1 MKLRVLLL
9 LGSAAWFAP
18 AQQPACR
25 SVGGDRILA
34 RDLAAAL
41 PEFGVV
47 PPETLLAPAPVPGS
61 QRVFHSTELLALAR
75 RYGIAL
81 PAAPD
86 TCFQWAMEPLDRAA
100 ALAAIREALRIP
112 AAQIE
117 IDDLSTA
124 RVPPGR
130 IEFPLARLGTPASPE
145 PRALALWRGDVVYG
159 DGHRYAIWARVGIT
173 APCRKLVAVES
184 LKAGRPIEARQL
196 RATSSACFP
205 LGAKDAEPA
214 GEMAGLV
221 PLRPIAAGAEVR
233 PEMLTGANDV
243 NRGDAVRVEVRS
255 GAAHLA
261 LVARALSG
269 GRTGETI
276 SVRNP
281 DSNRIFQARVTGKGT
296 AIVEAGPKGS

>member
-100 ALAAIREALRIP
+100 ALAAMREALRIP
-112 AAQIE
+112 AAPGCYHQFVKMYLPYSASAFGCSSSVHL
-117 IDDLSTA
+117 LS
-124 RVPPGR
+124 
-130 IEFPLARLGTPASPE
+130 
-145 PRALALWRGDVVYG
+145 
-159 DGHRYAIWARVGIT
+159 
-173 APCRKLVAVES
+173 K
-184 LKAGRPIEARQL
+184 
-196 RATSSACFP
+196 
-205 LGAKDAEPA
+205 
-214 GEMAGLV
+214 
-221 PLRPIAAGAEVR
+221 
-233 PEMLTGANDV
+233 
-243 NRGDAVRVEVRS
+243 
-255 GAAHLA
+255 
-261 LVARALSG
+261 
-269 GRTGETI
+269 
-276 SVRNP
+276 
-281 DSNRIFQARVTGKGT
+281 
-296 AIVEAGPKGS
+296 